1 MWENIPD
8 LMKKSIRKGFFYFIR
23 PPISPK
29 KYIMIN
35 FPISQAFSIRIGI

>member
-23 PPISPK
+23 PISPK